1 MGHSYHDAFHES
13 DGSLTGVTEFPY
25 DEVDRN
31 LSGAKEI
38 EHLNASDEKAIRA
51 VQKVVSWI
59 FQSGKQNDE
68 GYKVRATI
76 AAWRALPQYHH
87 YTETEMAA
95 LLGKYK
101 QSVGRWV
108 TDWKKTF
115 PSDRSPHMK
124 INERVGNKK
133 SNSFGKSQIRNSV
146 GVKEERFRH
155 LFGSVR

>member
-1 MGHSYHDAFHES
+1 MGQMAFAE
-13 DGSLTGVTEFPY
+13 DGSLTPVVNFDF

-38 EHLNASDEKAIRA
+38 DQPNASDEKAIQA
-51 VQKVVSWI
+51 VQKIVSWI

-95 LLGKYK
+95 LLGKHK

-115 PSDRSPHMK
+115 PA
-124 INERVGNKK
+124 
-133 SNSFGKSQIRNSV
+133 
-146 GVKEERFRH
+146 
-155 LFGSVR
+155 